1 MHPYTNYFTVSHS
14 EVESIQIISEN
25 YGYLTISYHRDS
37 DGLTTLSRIFK
48 ISW

>member
-1 MHPYTNYFTVSHS
+1 M
-14 EVESIQIISEN
+14 
-25 YGYLTISYHRDS
+25 TISYHRDS